1 VDAYGGRSHGAVDLD
16 LDVAVVGGG
25 IAGVSVAGELARRG
39 GLRVAVLER
48 EKQLAYHTSGR
59 SAAAFLESYGSPEI
73 RALTQASRATLDE
86 VGLLHPRPLLWL
98 APPAHAPELAALVE
112 AEPTLRI
119 ATDDEVRARCPVI
132 RPGWA
137 ELSAIEDGAQDL
149 DVAGLLE
156 HYRRLAVTGGVGV
169 HTGVS
174 LHDGSRVADRW
185 VLRTSLGRVRARV
198 VVNAA
203 GAWADD
209 VARRCGQRA
218 LGLVPYRRTI
228 AVVSAPSVDRSWP
241 LVADVA
247 DQFYFR
253 PEGDGLLIS
262 PADETPSD
270 PVDARP
276 ETEDVALALERVNAA
291 TTLNLRHVRTTWAG
305 LRTFA
310 PDRNPVVGFSEP
322 GFCWLAGQGGYGMQ
336 TAPAMAALAAAVV
349 LDEPP
354 PPLPGPPVTSLL
366 AALSPGRFAALA
378 DPAAHGRA

>member
-1 VDAYGGRSHGAVDLD
+1 V
-16 LDVAVVGGG
+16 DVAVVGGG
-25 IAGVSVAGELARRG
+25 IAGVSAAGELARRP
-39 GLRVAVLER
+39 GLRVALLEQ
-48 EKQLAYHTSGR
+48 EGQLGYHASGR

-73 RALTQASRATLDE
+73 RALTQASRATLDAA
-86 VGLLHPRPLLWL
+86 GLLHPRPLLWL
-98 APPAHAPELAALVE
+98 APAGQAGELAALVE

-119 ATDDEVRARCPVI
+119 VSDDEVRARCPVI

-137 ELSAIEDGAQDL
+137 ELSAIEEGAQDL

-156 HYRRLAVTGGVGV
+156 HYRRLAVTGGVTV

-174 LHDGSRVADRW
+174 LLDGSRENDRW
-185 VLRTSLGRVRARV
+185 VLRTNRGLVRARV

-228 AVVSAPSVDRSWP
+228 AVVSAPAADRSWP
-241 LVADVA
+241 LVADIA

-276 ETEDVALALERVNAA
+276 QTEDVALALERVNAA

-310 PDRNPVVGFSEP
+310 PDRNPVVGFSDP
-322 GFCWLAGQGGYGMQ
+322 GFCWLAGHGGYGMQ
-336 TAPAMAALAAAVV
+336 TAPAMAALAAAVA
-349 LDEPP
+349 LDEPLP
-354 PPLPGPPVTSLL
+354 PSLPASIL
-366 AALSPGRFAALA
+366 AALAPNRFPVPA
-378 DPAAHGRA
+378 DQGNLPAR